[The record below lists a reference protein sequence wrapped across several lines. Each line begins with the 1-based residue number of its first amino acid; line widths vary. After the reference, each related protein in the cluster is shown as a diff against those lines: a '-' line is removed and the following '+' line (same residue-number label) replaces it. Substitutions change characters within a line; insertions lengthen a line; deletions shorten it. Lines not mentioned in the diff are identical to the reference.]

1 MGERRERA
9 RTFHQTASARFRQR
23 FFTAFRHH
31 LRPRRNSVQNDGV
44 EFSTS
49 HTAQNLDTLRP
60 AYAISARMNSPLSPE
75 LKTAAPSVSGW
86 LQSAA
91 NEECR
96 ARVWRLG
103 LLTGLKC
110 EDDGV
115 FAPANFERALVL
127 DRLIQ
132 LRRPERILEI
142 GTGRGLGCMSMAASA
157 RSHGVAV
164 EITTLDLSPA
174 DLPIRW
180 PIEIDGTRQ
189 VINASRREI
198 WGRHIDPA
206 LTAVV
211 REVTGETTRTLPALA
226 SERRQFDLI
235 FIDAGHDLYSVAHDL
250 AYSVKLLAPGGAILM
265 DDFAPLEEFGLGTCV
280 VAPQARR
287 FFQKMEI
294 FPTEGLVFG
303 GAVQPDAPRGM
314 VLLTD
319 PVAQK
324 ITVSRARLLAWRLA
338 GFVLRL
344 CHAPQ
349 FFPLR
354 KS

>member
-1 MGERRERA
+1 M
-9 RTFHQTASARFRQR
+9 
-23 FFTAFRHH
+23 
-31 LRPRRNSVQNDGV
+31 P
-44 EFSTS
+44 
-49 HTAQNLDTLRP
+49 QNLDTFHP
-60 AYAISARMNSPLSPE
+60 AYAISARMNPPLSPE
-75 LKTAAPSVSGW
+75 MKTAPATGW

-96 ARVWRLG
+96 ARVWQLG

-110 EDDGV
+110 EEDGI

-132 LRRPERILEI
+132 RRQPKRILEI

-164 EITTLDLSPA
+164 EITTLDLSPT

-180 PIEIDGTRQ
+180 PIEIDGARQ
-189 VINASRREI
+189 VLNASRREI

-226 SERRQFDLI
+226 DERRKFDLI

-250 AYSVKLLAPGGAILM
+250 AYSVKLLATGGAILM

-287 FFQKMEI
+287 FFEKVEI

-319 PVAQK
+319 PIAQEVA
-324 ITVSRARLLAWRLA
+324 VSRARLLAWRLA
-338 GFVLRL
+338 GFILRL